1 MSRTRDSRKHTP
13 PGPDARA
20 TGLSADDAARQAAGR
35 RALAAVVP
43 DWPAPPGVSGFVTGR
58 AGGVSRGAWGLD
70 GDRPGG
76 FNLGARCGDDPEAVR
91 ENRSRLA
98 AALPAEPVWLRQVHG
113 VAVHVACGPAEDEPV
128 ADAAVTDRRGL
139 VLSVLTA
146 DCLAVMFTD
155 DRGRAVGV
163 AHAGWRGL
171 SAGVLERT
179 AQAMRALLP
188 PDAKLQAWMGPA
200 IGQDAFEVGDE
211 VREAFCA
218 QDPQAAVAFAPGARP
233 GKWQADLYILA
244 RRRLS
249 AAGVARVDGGGFCTF
264 ADSGRFW
271 SYRRRA
277 DSGRMASLVWIE
289 R

>member
-1 MSRTRDSRKHTP
+1 MPACATPHPDSP
-13 PGPDARA
+13 I
-20 TGLSADDAARQAAGR
+20 TGRGAGDPAQPVADWRG
-35 RALAAVVP
+35 LAALVP
-43 DWPAPPGVSGFVTGR
+43 DWSAPPGVRGFVTGR
-58 AGGVSRGAWGLD
+58 AGGVSRGPWGLD

-76 FNLGARCGDDPEAVR
+76 LNLGARCGDDPDAVR

-98 AALPAEPVWLRQVHG
+98 AALRSEPVWLRQVHG
-113 VAVHVACGPAEDEPV
+113 VAVHLAREPVSDEPV
-128 ADAAVTDRRGL
+128 ADAAVTDRPGL

-146 DCLAVMFTD
+146 DCLPVMFAD

-179 AQAMRALLP
+179 AEAMRALLP
-188 PDAKLQAWMGPA
+188 PGATLQAWMGPA
-200 IGQDAFEVGDE
+200 IGQSAFEVGEE
-211 VREAFCA
+211 VLDAFCA
-218 QDPQAAVAFAPGARP
+218 QDPQAAEAFAPGARP
-233 GKWQADLYILA
+233 GKWQADLYLLA

-264 ADSGRFW
+264 TDSGRFW
-271 SYRRRA
+271 SYRRRT
-277 DSGRMASLVWIE
+277 DSGRMASLIWIE